1 MNALDKALFDYHN
14 TNKTIATILKE
25 TGLNKSYFYRHLDYK
40 EDFREKRNLENI
52 LLI

>member
-25 TGLNKSYFYRHLDYK
+25 TGLNKSYFYRHLD
-40 EDFREKRNLENI
+40 
-52 LLI
+52 